1 MSSPAARGGRGGGE
15 GAGGDGAGRQAA
27 QVAAGILVT
36 RVLGYVRERVTAHYL
51 GNGAVA
57 DAVRVALRIPNA
69 IRALLGEG
77 TLSASFIP
85 VYAALNERPDKS
97 PARALAGAVAGL
109 LLVAAGGLAV
119 VGVVFAPALTTALA
133 PGLAAETRALSVV
146 LMRLLF
152 PMSGL
157 MVFSAWCLGI
167 LNTHRRFF
175 LPYAAPALWNVAAIV
190 ALVAAGT
197 WLVSP
202 SLPLDEQLARLAL
215 ALAWGTVAGGVLQ
228 VVVQLPACWRLLH
241 GIALRLS
248 TAPAG
253 VRDVLVAWAPLVLG
267 AGVAQLSSLVDTFL
281 GSLAGEG
288 GVSSLVY
295 AQLIQVLPISL
306 FGTSV
311 AAVSL
316 PELARDAVGT
326 APNDQ
331 LRARI
336 ALGFRRIVF
345 FVLPSSFAFVALG
358 PVLVAALFQTGRFG
372 QSDTVTVG
380 GVLAAYGVGLLGQA
394 TVKLFASGFYALRDT
409 RTPVRI
415 ASLSLV
421 LSSVLAYLLMRR
433 YGPAG
438 IALGSSLGAWVNV
451 VLHVRDLNRRVG
463 RVLAFAEWRAF
474 AAALVGAAGAAGAA
488 VGAASLAEGLAP
500 VPRGVVALAIFGVV
514 YGALTLALKHPDAA
528 RTWQS
533 LTAFRAN

>member
-1 MSSPAARGGRGGGE
+1 VAAGERGGG
-15 GAGGDGAGRQAA
+15 GRQAA
-27 QVAAGILVT
+27 QVAAGIFLT
-36 RVLGYVRERVTAHYL
+36 RVLGYVRERVTAYYL
-51 GNGAVA
+51 GNGAAA
-57 DAVRVALRIPNA
+57 DAIRVALRVPNA
-69 IRALLGEG
+69 IRNLLGEG

-85 VYAALNERPDKS
+85 VYAALNERADKS
-97 PARALAGAVAGL
+97 AARALAGAVAGL
-109 LLVAAGGLAV
+109 LLVAAGVLAL
-119 VGVVFAPALTTALA
+119 VGIGFAPALTTALA
-133 PGLAAETRALSVV
+133 PGLAPETRALTVV

-157 MVFSAWCLGI
+157 MVLSAWCLGV

-190 ALVAAGT
+190 ALAGAGT

-202 SLPLDEQLARLAL
+202 ALPVDEQLGRLAL

-228 VVVQLPACWRLLH
+228 VAVQLPVCWRLLH
-241 GIALRLS
+241 GVALRVS

-316 PELARDAVGT
+316 PELSRDAVG
-326 APNDQ
+326 AMPNDQ

-372 QSDTVTVG
+372 RSDTLTVG

-409 RTPVRI
+409 RTPAKI
-415 ASLSLV
+415 ASFSLL
-421 LSSVLAYLLMRR
+421 LSSALAYVLMRR

-474 AAALVGAAGAAGAA
+474 AAALLGSAVAAGAGAGS
-488 VGAASLAEGLAP
+488 ASLAAALGP
-500 VPRGVVALAIFGVV
+500 VPQGIVVLAIFGTV
-514 YGALTLALKHPDAA
+514 YAALTIALRHPDAV
-528 RTWQS
+528 RSWQS
-533 LTAFRAN
+533 LTAWRAS

>member
-1 MSSPAARGGRGGGE
+1 
-15 GAGGDGAGRQAA
+15 
-27 QVAAGILVT
+27 
-36 RVLGYVRERVTAHYL
+36 VLGYVRERVTAYYL
-51 GNGAVA
+51 GNGAAA

-69 IRALLGEG
+69 IRNLLGEG

-85 VYAALNERPDKS
+85 VYAALNERADKAA
-97 PARALAGAVAGL
+97 ARALAGAVAGL
-109 LLVAAGGLAV
+109 LLVAAGGLAL
-119 VGVVFAPALTTALA
+119 VGIAFAPAVTTVLA
-133 PGLAAETRALSVV
+133 PGLAGETRALAVV

-175 LPYAAPALWNVAAIV
+175 LPYAAPALWNAAAIA
-190 ALVAAGT
+190 ALAAAGT

-202 SLPLDEQLARLAL
+202 ALPVDEQLARLAL
-215 ALAWGTVAGGVLQ
+215 ALAWGSVAGGVLQ
-228 VVVQLPACWRLLH
+228 VAVQLPACWRLLH
-241 GIALRLS
+241 GIALRVS

-306 FGTSV
+306 FGTSI

-316 PELARDAVGT
+316 PELSRDAMRGG
-326 APNDQ
+326 AGPNDQ
-331 LRARI
+331 LRARV
-336 ALGFRRIVF
+336 AVGFRRIVF
-345 FVLPSSFAFVALG
+345 FVMPSSFAFAALG
-358 PVLVAALFQTGRFG
+358 PVLVAALFQTGRFARG
-372 QSDTVTVG
+372 DTVVVG

-409 RTPVRI
+409 RTPVKI
-415 ASLSLV
+415 ASFSLA
-421 LSSVLAYLLMRR
+421 LSSALAYLLMRR

-463 RVLAFAEWRAF
+463 RVLALAEWRALAVTL
-474 AAALVGAAGAAGAA
+474 AASALATAAAAGAAQLAPA
-488 VGAASLAEGLAP
+488 VGP
-500 VPRGVVALAIFGVV
+500 VPRGVLVVAIFGVV
-514 YGALTLALKHPDAA
+514 YGALTLALKHPDAV

-533 LTAFRAN
+533 LTAWRAS